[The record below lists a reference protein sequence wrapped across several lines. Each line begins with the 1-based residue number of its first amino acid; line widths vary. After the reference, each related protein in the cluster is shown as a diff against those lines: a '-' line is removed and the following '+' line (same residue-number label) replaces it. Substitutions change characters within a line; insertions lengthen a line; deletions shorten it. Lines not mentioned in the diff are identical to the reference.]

1 MWAADP
7 SIAVTVTGY
16 VPLGVGV
23 RRFTVADPGVPGSAE
38 VAVTV
43 TAVELGSDAGAVYS
57 PLEEMDPLALPPET
71 AQVTLWETVWTPVVG
86 VTTAVN
92 C

>member
-7 SIAVTVTGY
+7 SITVTVTGY

-23 RRFTVADPGVPGSAE
+23 RRFTVAEPGVPGFAD

-43 TAVELGSDAGAVYS
+43 TEVELGSDAGAVYS
-57 PLEEMDPLALPPET
+57 PLEVMVPLALPPET
-71 AQVTLWETVWTPVVG
+71 AQVTF
-86 VTTAVN
+86 
-92 C
+92 